1 MVTLV
6 GPMGRVLKRFAADAS
21 GNMLV
26 LSALSMP
33 VVIGCAGLAVE
44 YGSAVGLRAQN
55 QRMSDLAAYAGAVAY
70 AREQSEER
78 MRAAALAVVALN
90 GGDPQQAEVSL
101 VASPLDPDALAVRVD
116 VAGVQPAF
124 LSAILSDVIA
134 IPVLAGSTAILG
146 SPAREEGGGCIVA
159 LDAAQSG
166 ITLSGGTTLN
176 APDCAIASNAAV
188 VVPCGTRVSAL
199 KVTYGSTLDN
209 CRWDTNVRETVARQS
224 VTDPLAGHT
233 GIAAAWA
240 RVASVNAMQWPPVP
254 SVKSGTDVH
263 FEGGWNQTTVAAVK
277 AKMPIGCSAAW
288 NAPRWTVDCSGVSS
302 GQEIRFGNITVAGGV
317 TLDVD
322 PNGKGRTYY
331 VNGGIET
338 GSSGEF
344 RFGGGNWTI
353 RQGLRVQ
360 GSASVTF
367 GAGSFLIGNGKFT
380 CGGSQPSICVQ
391 GSGSLVFGD
400 ASMFNLGYG
409 LRIEGSTRVELG
421 GGSGNAY
428 HIGNSGGTAVALE
441 GSSRLRTGDVSAAD
455 GFRIKGDVKTAG
467 GSCAWFG
474 RAAHSDVDG
483 QMSLSGGSR
492 LGAGTWTV
500 NGGFQ
505 LGASGGGGVT
515 CFGQEVSLLGQDVT
529 LVVSGKGVKS
539 SGSCG
544 DAAFCATAG
553 YRNVTLS
560 APTTGANAN
569 VALIGPQTSATTTGA
584 SFAAGAASARIS
596 GAFYFPNGPLEMSG
610 GAGVGGGTG
619 GCFQVVASRVTLT
632 GGTTGASNCEMSAE
646 SGGAQETVAVRIVR

>member
-1 MVTLV
+1 MTLV
-6 GPMGRVLKRFAADAS
+6 GAVGRAVKRFAADAS

-44 YGSAVGLRAQN
+44 YGAAVGLRAEN

-70 AREQSEER
+70 SQEESEDR

-90 GGDPQQAEVSL
+90 GGNPADASVSL
-101 VASPLDPDALAVRVD
+101 VASPLDPAALAVRVD
-116 VAGVQPAF
+116 MAGVQPAF
-124 LSAILSDVIA
+124 LSAILSDVAA
-134 IPVLAGSTAILG
+134 IPVRAGSTAILG
-146 SPAREEGGGCIVA
+146 RAAEAEGGACILA

-188 VVPCGTRVSAL
+188 VAPCGTRISAL

-209 CRWDTNVRETVARQS
+209 CRWDTNVRETVAQQS
-224 VTDPLAGHT
+224 VTDPLAGHL

-240 RVASVNAMQWPPVP
+240 RVASVNAMQWPLMPTAL
-254 SVKSGTDVH
+254 SGTDVH
-263 FEGGWNQTTVAAVK
+263 FEGGWNQSTAAAVK
-277 AKMPIGCSAAW
+277 AKMPHGCSAAW
-288 NAPRWTVDCSGVSS
+288 SAPKWTVDCSGVQS

-317 TLDVD
+317 TLDID
-322 PNGKGRTYY
+322 PGLTGRTYY

-344 RFGGGNWTI
+344 RFGGGSWTI
-353 RQGLRVQ
+353 RQGLRIQ
-360 GSASVTF
+360 GSATATF

-380 CGGSQPSICVQ
+380 CGSNQPSICAQ

-400 ASMFNLGYG
+400 VSTFNLGYG
-409 LRIEGSTRVELG
+409 IRLEGSTRVELG
-421 GGSGNAY
+421 GGSGNYY
-428 HIGNSGGTAVALE
+428 HIGNSGGTAVSLE
-441 GSSRLRTGDVSAAD
+441 GSSRLRTGDVAASD
-455 GFRIKGDVKTAG
+455 GFRIKGDVKTSG
-467 GSCAWFG
+467 GTCAWFG

-483 QMSLSGGSR
+483 QMSLSGAIR

-505 LGASGGGGVT
+505 LGAGGGGGVS
-515 CFGQEVSLLGQDVT
+515 CFGQDVSLLGEDVT
-529 LVVSGKGVKS
+529 LVVSGKNVKS

-560 APTTGANAN
+560 APSTGANAN
-569 VALIGPQTSATTTGA
+569 VALIGPQTSTTRNGA
-584 SFAAGAASARIS
+584 SFAAGASSARIS
-596 GAFYFPNGPLEMSG
+596 GAFYLPNGPVEMAG
-610 GAGVGGGTG
+610 GAGVGGGSG
-619 GCFQVVASRVTLT
+619 SCFQVVASRVTLT

-646 SGGAQETVAVRIVR
+646 SGGSQETVAVRIVR